1 MSLRSRLMLMSSAL
15 LLAAGSAHGQD
26 FYSNAAGVR
35 ATSLGGTY
43 VVSSSDAL
51 GALSANPAG
60 LTFLRG
66 GNLNLEAD
74 TFFARGSFSDSVNSG
89 SPLRTSPAV
98 VPYGAFGMP
107 IGHSRFSFG
116 VGLIP
121 ELASRGDWKYV
132 DAPGAAGAT
141 YGLQQQKSAI
151 VNARA
156 MAGVGFT
163 VNSRLSIGA
172 TFGANYNQNTLDAP
186 YIFQTQPVLAGLK
199 TLLAMHTDGVGWN
212 GSVGVIAQATRS
224 VQVGAAWK
232 SRTVIDST
240 GHASG
245 DVSAQFA
252 ALGVNAP
259 STFTY
264 NAAVQN
270 VLPQSVLGDISWQ
283 TSKHWLFAFQA
294 DWTNWHDSFVNL
306 PVTLTNG
313 TNVTINS
320 LVGGTTLQDSVP
332 LHWKDH
338 YGFHAGAERTLTENT
353 VVRFGYAHAN
363 DPVPS
368 STLTPLT
375 AAIMQ
380 NQVTGGFAYNPGRSK
395 WEVAYSFHPTATEH
409 VGTSGL
415 LSGEYDNSTVKV
427 GTQSV
432 QVGYSFRF

>member
-1 MSLRSRLMLMSSAL
+1 MNLRPRFVLPLFAL
-15 LLAAGSAHGQD
+15 LLSGSGARAQD
-26 FYSNAAGVR
+26 FFSNTAGAR
-35 ATSLGGTY
+35 STALGGTY
-43 VVSSSDAL
+43 IVSSSDVL

-66 GNLNLEAD
+66 ANLNLEAD
-74 TFFARGSFSDSVNSG
+74 AVFARGSFSNSVNTDT
-89 SPLRTSPAV
+89 PLRNSAAV

-116 VGLIP
+116 IGLIP
-121 ELASRGDWKYV
+121 ELASRGDWRYV
-132 DAPGAAGAT
+132 DAPGVAGAS

-156 MAGVGFT
+156 VAGAGYT
-163 VNSRLSIGA
+163 ASSWLSLGA

-186 YIFQTQPVLAGLK
+186 YIFQNQPTLAGLK
-199 TLLAMHTDGVGWN
+199 TLLSMHTEGVGWN
-212 GSVGVIAQATRS
+212 GSVGVLARASKTIQI
-224 VQVGAAWK
+224 GAAWK

-245 DVSAQFA
+245 DLSAQFA

-270 VLPQSVLGDISWQ
+270 VLPQAALANVAWQ
-283 TSKHWLFAFQA
+283 ANPRWMFAFQT
-294 DWTNWHDSFVNL
+294 DWTNWHDSFVSL

-313 TNVTINS
+313 TNATINS
-320 LVGGTTLQDSVP
+320 LAGSDTLVDSVP
-332 LHWKDH
+332 LHWKDQ
-338 YGFHAGAERTLTENT
+338 YGFHVGAERTLTEST

-375 AAIMQ
+375 AAIMS
-380 NQVTGGFAYNPGRSK
+380 NQLSTGFAYQHNRSK
-395 WEVAYSFHPTATEH
+395 WEVGYSFHPTAEQH
-409 VGTSGL
+409 VAQSSL
-415 LSGEYDNSTVKV
+415 LSGEYDNSIVRV
-427 GTQSV
+427 GTQSLT
-432 QVGYSFRF
+432 VGYSFKF

>member
-1 MSLRSRLMLMSSAL
+1 MNLRLRLMVSCGL
-15 LLAAGSAHGQD
+15 LLAAGGARGQD
-26 FYSNAAGVR
+26 FYSNGAGVR

-43 VVSSSDAL
+43 VVSSTDAI

-66 GNLNLEAD
+66 ENLNLEAD
-74 TFFARGSFSDSVNSG
+74 IFIPRGSFSNSVNDG
-89 SPLRTSPAV
+89 APLNTSTAV

-107 IGHSRFSFG
+107 IDHSRFSFG
-116 VGLIP
+116 FGLLP

-156 MAGVGFT
+156 VAGVGYT

-186 YIFQTQPVLAGLK
+186 YIFQTQPALAGLK
-199 TLLAMHTDGVGWN
+199 TLLTMHTEGVGWN
-212 GSVGVIAQATRS
+212 GSVGVIARATKS

-264 NAAVQN
+264 TAAVQN
-270 VLPQSVLGDISWQ
+270 VLPQSVLGDLSWQ
-283 TSKHWLFAFQA
+283 TSKHWLFALQA
-294 DWTNWHDSFVNL
+294 DWTNWHDAFVNL

-313 TNVTINS
+313 TNATINS
-320 LVGGTTLQDSVP
+320 LVGGTMLQDSVP
-332 LHWKDH
+332 LHWKDQ
-338 YGFHAGAERTLTENT
+338 YGFHVGAERGLNENT
-353 VVRFGYAHAN
+353 VLRFGYAHAN
-363 DPVPS
+363 DPVPD

-375 AAIMQ
+375 AAIVQ
-380 NQVTGGFAYNPGRSK
+380 NQVTAGFAYHPGRSK

-415 LSGEYDNSTVKV
+415 LSGEYDDSTVKV

-432 QVGYSFRF
+432 QIGYSFRF